1 MKCGIWQ
8 VLPLVFVSDLI
19 YTFVGG
25 DMLMLMT

>member
-1 MKCGIWQ
+1 MKRGIWQ
-8 VLPLVFVSDLI
+8 VLPLIFMSDLN